1 MDELDMMSLELPSTE
16 GLDDLEHPEKSGGD
30 AEGGSV
36 TENAVSES
44 GSGEHDYHD
53 EDYSYEYEG
62 GELEDMAVPTLS
74 EMDGSELGT
83 FAANAA
89 AEKTVSLDKPGAG
102 GNGSTGLGGLSE
114 MSGAPAFSEM
124 SGTPAGG
131 QTGQY
136 GGQGMNGQYGSNA
149 SGNNFGN
156 NANNSSYN
164 SPNNMHNMQ
173 NQQGGYGRQNTYAPV
188 NPGSASG
195 GMSQNSG
202 RTDYWDMMDQDL
214 PLVQRGA
221 KIAKVISTIIIIISV
236 LDIIGGLLSFAFR
249 TVIAAGYR
257 IYFSVRLKNGSH
269 NSRYWLGLGCVLS
282 VIFNVISMFEIS
294 GWSGEVVEIIGSAWI
309 ITVIEAIILVP
320 TVGFGI
326 MAYFLL
332 LDKSVE
338 AFCERNVGR
347 GDF

>member
-1 MDELDMMSLELPSTE
+1 MMSLELPSTD
-16 GLDDLEHPEKSGGD
+16 GLDDLDNPGTVNGNNGNISENDSADNGGP
-30 AEGGSV
+30 
-36 TENAVSES
+36 NAYN
-44 GSGEHDYHD
+44 D
-53 EDYSYEYEG
+53 DYSYEYEG
-62 GELEDMAVPTLS
+62 GEPEDMAMPVLS
-74 EMDGSELGT
+74 EMDGSELGS

-89 AEKTVSLDKPGAG
+89 ANPVSLEKPKAD
-102 GNGSTGLGGLSE
+102 GNGTVGTPGLSE

-124 SGTPAGG
+124 SGAAA
-131 QTGQY
+131 
-136 GGQGMNGQYGSNA
+136 GQGGRQGINGQYGSNA
-149 SGNNFGN
+149 YGNS
-156 NANNSSYN
+156 ASD
-164 SPNNMHNMQ
+164 NMQ
-173 NQQGGYGRQNTYAPV
+173 NPQGGYGRQNTYAPV
-188 NPGSASG
+188 NPGSTNGG
-195 GMSQNSG
+195 GMGQNSG
-202 RTDYWDMMDQDL
+202 SSNYRDMMDRDT

-221 KIAKVISTIIIIISV
+221 KISKVISTIIIVISV

-257 IYFSVRLKNGSH
+257 IYFSVKLKNGSH

-282 VIFNVISMFEIS
+282 VIFNIISMFEIS
-294 GWSGEVVEIIGSAWI
+294 GLSGEVAELIGSTWI

-347 GDF
+347 ENF